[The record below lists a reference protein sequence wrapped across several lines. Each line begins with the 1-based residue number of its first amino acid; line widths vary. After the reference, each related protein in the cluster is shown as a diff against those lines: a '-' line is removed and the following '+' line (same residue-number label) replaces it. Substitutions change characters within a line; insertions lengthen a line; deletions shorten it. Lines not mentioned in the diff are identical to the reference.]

1 MADYTTID
9 DPSAHFQ
16 IKLYTGN
23 ASNPRN
29 LTNDG
34 NSDLKPDWLWLKNRT
49 DDGTNHVV
57 ANSSIGWDA
66 PKGVGYP
73 WENGPFG
80 GQMSVDDLGAES
92 TPQATYGYISA
103 ALTDGFTAAAGGTNG
118 DTVNKNSKDF
128 VAWQWKANGGT
139 TSANTAGGINSE
151 VQVNAT
157 AGFSIVTF
165 TSDGTTNT
173 VGHGLGVKPDVVMVK
188 SRSAAGG
195 MILIT
200 DKINGSMDSVSYTH
214 LTLPTKA

>member
-66 PKGVGYP
+66 PK
-73 WENGPFG
+73 
-80 GQMSVDDLGAES
+80 
-92 TPQATYGYISA
+92 
-103 ALTDGFTAAAGGTNG
+103 
-118 DTVNKNSKDF
+118 
-128 VAWQWKANGGT
+128 
-139 TSANTAGGINSE
+139 
-151 VQVNAT
+151 
-157 AGFSIVTF
+157 
-165 TSDGTTNT
+165 
-173 VGHGLGVKPDVVMVK
+173 
-188 SRSAAGG
+188 
-195 MILIT
+195 
-200 DKINGSMDSVSYTH
+200 
-214 LTLPTKA
+214 